1 MKHRRTTVFLIILL
15 LNHVLLTAA
24 LAHGVVTSYVERLG
38 IEIVARYDTGQPM
51 AGAQV
56 AVYAPVDAGYPPNQ
70 AWLTGVCDDQ
80 GRFAFVPN
88 AAMPGVWSVRVRQ
101 AGHGDMLHI
110 TVDASNETGAAGT
123 LAGETDAR
131 GYSPLQ
137 ISLMTLCV
145 VWGSIGSALYFSRRK
160 PV

>member
-1 MKHRRTTVFLIILL
+1 MKHRRITLFLIILL
-15 LNHVLLTAA
+15 LNHFLITAV
-24 LAHGVVTSYVERLG
+24 LAHGVVTSYVERRG
-38 IEIVARYDTGQPM
+38 FEIMARYDTGQPM

-110 TVDASNETGAAGT
+110 TVDASSETEAAEALAGT
-123 LAGETDAR
+123 TGTR

-137 ISLMTLCV
+137 IGLMTFCV

-160 PV
+160 PL